1 MTPIDDIK
9 SKIDIVEFIREY
21 LPEIKKSGA
30 NWKARCPFH
39 NEKTPSFMVSQE
51 KQIWHCFGCGEG
63 GDIFGFLQKIENIEF
78 PEALRILADKAGVKL
93 THQDPKMTNLKTR
106 LLDLHELAADFY
118 HRMLYS
124 PQGRLALNYLTE
136 ERKLTQETIKDFKLG
151 FAPNDW
157 RQLANFLKSKG
168 YNSHELRESGLVVE
182 KNVYASNTTQTV
194 TYDRFRG
201 RLMFPIIDHN
211 GNAVAF
217 TGRALSKDFAGG
229 KYVNSPQTLIY
240 NKSAVLYGLDKA
252 KNFIKE
258 KNSAVIVEGNMDVI
272 ASYQAGVREV
282 VASSGTAL
290 TEDQLNILRRY
301 TETLIFSFDQDAA
314 GEMALTRA
322 LGLALAKGFN
332 LKVIVI
338 DKSIAKDPD
347 ELVKKDPILWQQA
360 VDAAQPFMDYLFEH
374 TFKNHNPEKLEEK
387 RRIAKTLLYWLNL
400 VLDVVV
406 KDYYLKKLAAGI
418 SVDERTLRSALSPV
432 PGKSIIS
439 DQELKPTGD
448 RFILLNERLLTL
460 LCAYPKGIEIVS
472 AESEL
477 AEILQQT
484 YRDLYKQ
491 IVIYYNNKNEIIYSE
506 LKEEVLAQDPAL
518 SKTLEVVMI
527 KQEEFSDWE
536 EEDLVKELTTIL
548 REIRRQ
554 HLISELKK
562 VSQDIQQTE
571 ANGDIEHLKTLMEK
585 FSDLT
590 TEITLRQ

>member
-168 YNSHELRESGLVVE
+168 YNNHELRESGLVVE

-201 RLMFPIIDHN
+201 RLMFPIIDYN

-374 TFKNHNPEKLEEK
+374 TFKNHNPEQLEEK

-400 VLDVVV
+400 VPDVVV